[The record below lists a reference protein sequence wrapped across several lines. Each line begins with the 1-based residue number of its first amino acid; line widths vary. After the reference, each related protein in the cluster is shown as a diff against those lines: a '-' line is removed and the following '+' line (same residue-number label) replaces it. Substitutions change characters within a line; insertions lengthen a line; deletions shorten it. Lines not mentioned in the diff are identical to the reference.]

1 MDWNVGPL
9 QNADAQNN
17 LQSQDACF
25 TQVLSNAHAFPQANA
40 YPSEN
45 ACSYTGNNQMMYL
58 PISNINVA
66 FTPVNAE
73 GYKNSDQAFSGASV
87 AGNGFT
93 TSEYSVD
100 RCPPSHVPL
109 ATRPPNQASR
119 VQTQIT
125 QDLWRNSKAHVYSRR
140 KLAPLLSRMNSGNNV
155 QNIPREPQ
163 NQYVATNGYTVRPQV
178 SQLNSMRTTMLYQ
191 SNRECINTSKAG
203 CPPLYNMNVPA
214 SSQGIPVPINQ
225 SSSQYAHSQNSSLSL
240 GTSGQHVQ
248 NQIYYPSNQFQV
260 SHSQSQNATV
270 NVPLQQYV
278 PSQMGLE
285 THNGCS
291 APSLLPASCDSR
303 AAAQSLLGVQQAVQN
318 VSNGCTLNHQK
329 HPSDQKNASCFNSAQ
344 QYWQKQQS
352 GEVSQSGRNVCN
364 LSGNV
369 TANQP
374 FSEMS
379 TPSTGI
385 SKELYNIVQEI
396 ATVPSVAA
404 SKPLNDTASVQE
416 SQTTNLM
423 NVTINSQMLSSTEGG
438 TKITK
443 DRLAWEAH
451 KLLSIKK
458 KCLLLERMFHY
469 KKKLLAASE
478 RDKST
483 STLTPCCQN
492 TLPNFLLH
500 VPNQNE
506 APSLSETV
514 RTGSQ
519 QHPIL
524 NSSPEERNDKSTTSV
539 DNRGLAM
546 TQSNHQM
553 EPGSFSLSSLPIPAQ
568 SKLPAQLNNPERA
581 PILEQ
586 KDVSTVTSSQKPL
599 TSSNNTSCYSQT
611 DNPFKIIG
619 KNIPANPG
627 NSSFLQFVLSS
638 TNILKEKRA
647 GATADKIL
655 TSLLCNEKPLVNL
668 TGSDGSLLKDTT
680 EKNAESLKGEQ
691 AFIVHTN
698 PPVSEAMGSDETN
711 FQNEVAQ
718 KNPPF
723 TENTCS
729 EQNNC
734 TYSVEELT
742 ACLGLWRK
750 HASEPVNVQS
760 SPSNESPTANPMS
773 LLPYTQNTTSN
784 REQNDVSV
792 STNEAVLPLTTVSVG
807 QKHDTLC
814 SNLIKSFELQVA
826 VVSPLVL
833 SKQRTQSEEANKFPT
848 STGITYPVIEAGSI
862 CSLQEEAK
870 TVLTVVNT
878 DKGTIETAPSSPD
891 DCVPVQKV
899 DLDLQQTKSADGNG
913 IVKNSVS
920 ASDAYDKKQ
929 RQVSKSVQDAREN
942 LQLGLPDESC
952 LPELGVNSSSQ
963 IFQEGVR
970 DHKDQQAVLEPGSTP
985 TAVLEDVF
993 RISSV
998 CSLVEGDIFY
1008 NPQIASMFSSAPGT
1022 NILNN
1027 GSSNNGSSLEDN
1039 ASDPKQK
1046 EQQLDLNKDE
1056 PELRENVL
1064 QGEDFLRTTL
1074 EELSDCMSKADKI
1087 LDGITVSSSE
1097 KASSGSSPKTLSTS
1111 EQKMSVNASCK
1122 HPENDLEILASI
1134 NQELTQNSQ
1143 GPSIGVTAETNMF
1156 PVTRDSSKQD
1166 DTSGK
1171 NSIDEETNLFGGEP
1185 IKCLN
1190 NQLTELVKEFPYGIE
1205 GADMLTKDPVQ
1216 NDSVAEWTENQPQKE
1231 TQTCNKNSDPVD
1243 RIQITLLRSEQMQE
1257 LFPEHNQ
1264 HSYSESHKATSQQAE
1279 EDSSEKE
1286 SLESSIQSSSCLPEL
1301 GVNSSSQIFQEGVRD
1316 HKDQQAVLEPG
1327 STPTAV
1333 LEDVFRISSVCS
1345 LVEGDIF
1352 YNPQIASMFSSA
1364 PGTNILNN
1372 GSSNNGS
1379 SLEDNASDPKQ
1390 KEQQLDLNKD
1400 EPELRENVLQGEDF
1414 LRTTLEELSDCM
1426 SKADKILD
1434 GITVSS
1440 SEKASSGSSPKT
1452 LSTSEQKMSVNASCK
1467 HPENDLEIL
1476 ASINQELT
1484 QNSQGPSIGVTAETN
1499 MFPVT
1504 RDSSKQDDTS
1514 GKNSIDEE
1522 TNLFGGEPI
1531 KCLNN
1536 QLTELVKEFPY
1547 GIEGADMLTKDPVQN
1562 DSVAEWTENQP
1573 QKETQTCNKNSD
1585 PVDRIQIT
1593 LLRSEQMQ
1601 ELFPEHN
1608 QHSYSES
1615 HKATS
1620 QQAEEDS
1627 SEKESLESSIQS
1639 SQSLCKEKEKTENTS
1654 NARREK
1660 KTYCCLM
1667 GWLSVEYAMPQCSCK
1682 SRISGSEKNHSNHQ
1696 ISDAENASSKEREE
1710 SNSKSGSKT
1719 KMNCAVGNLPTEK
1732 FQNGVGKNKKG
1743 VHKYTSVMN
1752 KEARMKVN
1760 DEYKPLATQQEK
1772 MKPLNFS
1779 EKQDFDKLKR
1789 SSWKE
1794 ELQIYRRTPSL
1805 GKEFH
1810 SAKKDYQNVFKEELL
1825 SGKAGCTDADSM
1837 MLPKKKERVFKMES
1851 LSKDKT
1857 ETGWAVKPKTDI
1869 HKFKNSEI
1877 VEIKH
1882 SEVSQGHK
1890 NKTCEENSGEEQNCR
1905 KQKDIL
1911 GKEVEVNIRG
1921 KAKLSVEIKH
1931 KKLNSYR
1938 ADAIKFPN
1946 VGNIDLKSRNHK
1958 YSQHKSIKALPSQ
1971 DSSYKR
1977 KRKENMIG
1985 KRDPKKT
1992 KLEDERLK
2000 QSEAKNSKQLLHNH
2014 MKNTDKT
2021 KKSNGENGW
2030 KRKSSLTD
2038 HSVLKL
2044 QKKRGRSAI
2053 SKNYFSNKER
2063 HLDGQNKDKSSEKMF
2078 SDKNLLYLNRRNNRL
2093 KMYLQKEPKKHYLN
2107 RVAFK
2112 RTAQESICLT
2122 KLETSPVRP
2131 VWHMKPKVSQ
2141 NSPDQKRE
2149 ASLSEEEKSHK
2160 LQVLEFKLC
2169 PEILFRNPVTDEE
2182 ISATKNTLE
2191 RDKSVVAGVK
2201 SKKEDWLKYDPVKQR
2216 KLEGTSTVE
2225 DSIPLDTA
2233 IQILEGDGE
2242 ALHIPIKDSKEM
2254 FQTYRKMY
2262 LEKRCK
2268 SLDSIP
2274 VS

>member
-9 QNADAQNN
+9 QNTDAQNN

-483 STLTPCCQN
+483 STLTPCYQN

-506 APSLSETV
+506 APSLSEMV

-655 TSLLCNEKPLVNL
+655 ASLLCNEKPLVNL

-942 LQLGLPDESC
+942 LQLGLPDES
-952 LPELGVNSSSQ
+952 S
-963 IFQEGVR
+963 
-970 DHKDQQAVLEPGSTP
+970 
-985 TAVLEDVF
+985 
-993 RISSV
+993 
-998 CSLVEGDIFY
+998 
-1008 NPQIASMFSSAPGT
+1008 
-1022 NILNN
+1022 
-1027 GSSNNGSSLEDN
+1027 
-1039 ASDPKQK
+1039 
-1046 EQQLDLNKDE
+1046 
-1056 PELRENVL
+1056 
-1064 QGEDFLRTTL
+1064 
-1074 EELSDCMSKADKI
+1074 
-1087 LDGITVSSSE
+1087 
-1097 KASSGSSPKTLSTS
+1097 
-1111 EQKMSVNASCK
+1111 
-1122 HPENDLEILASI
+1122 
-1134 NQELTQNSQ
+1134 
-1143 GPSIGVTAETNMF
+1143 
-1156 PVTRDSSKQD
+1156 
-1166 DTSGK
+1166 
-1171 NSIDEETNLFGGEP
+1171 
-1185 IKCLN
+1185 
-1190 NQLTELVKEFPYGIE
+1190 
-1205 GADMLTKDPVQ
+1205 
-1216 NDSVAEWTENQPQKE
+1216 
-1231 TQTCNKNSDPVD
+1231 
-1243 RIQITLLRSEQMQE
+1243 
-1257 LFPEHNQ
+1257 
-1264 HSYSESHKATSQQAE
+1264 
-1279 EDSSEKE
+1279 
-1286 SLESSIQSSSCLPEL
+1286 LPEL

-1682 SRISGSEKNHSNHQ
+1682 SRISGSEKNHSDHQ

-1971 DSSYKR
+1971 ESSYKR

-2191 RDKSVVAGVK
+2191 RDKSVVA
-2201 SKKEDWLKYDPVKQR
+2201 
-2216 KLEGTSTVE
+2216 VE